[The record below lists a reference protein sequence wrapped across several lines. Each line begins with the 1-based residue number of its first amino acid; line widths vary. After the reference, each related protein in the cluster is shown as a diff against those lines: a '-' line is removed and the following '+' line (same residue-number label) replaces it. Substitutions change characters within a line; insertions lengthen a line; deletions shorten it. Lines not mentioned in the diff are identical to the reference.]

1 MAQLD
6 ASLINWADFTHARAD
21 LGAGFVRI
29 LGYFREDGTKSVA
42 AIEDAMRA
50 RNAAALVIPAH
61 TLKGESRQFGA
72 ERLGLMAEEIETV
85 ARRCVEYHESPEEL
99 IEIVVALRDCF
110 AETMAALEKDANPLV
125 ARRATGF
132 GRKAESAVQGFGRL

>member
-1 MAQLD
+1 MTHLD
-6 ASLINWADFTHARAD
+6 ASLINWTDFAKARAE

-42 AIEDAMRA
+42 AIEAAIRA

-72 ERLGLMAEEIETV
+72 ERLGMMSEQIETV

-99 IEIVVALRDCF
+99 IEIVVALRGCF
-110 AETMAALEKDANPLV
+110 EETMVALEKDANPLV
-125 ARRATGF
+125 ARRPTSF
-132 GRKAESAVQGFGRL
+132 GRKPDAVQGFGRL